1 MADGIYVSM
10 CGAVA
15 RTDLLDS
22 VSDNLANIQTRGYK
36 ASRPAFESFLPKGG
50 GYDKSYPATSA
61 SVVDLR
67 SGPSTTT
74 GNTLDVIP
82 QDGAFLAIEGPGG
95 VRGFTRD
102 GHITLDAHRRLAIG
116 GHPLLDKGGQAIVVP
131 SGYVPQILPNGT
143 VHAVLPGGDP
153 SGKVDDVVLGEI
165 GTFGLEGAV
174 DRAGP
179 ALLRPG
185 QGGGAVPKADTLFR
199 IGELELGNASPLE
212 STVLMISAQRSF
224 DASMQ
229 ALQTYR
235 SLDQKAA
242 ELGRTR

>member
-22 VSDNLANIQTRGYK
+22 VADNLANLQTRGFK
-36 ASRPAFESFLPKGG
+36 ASRPSFESFLPAGG
-50 GYDKSYPATSA
+50 GYDKSYPATAA

-67 SGPSTTT
+67 PGPTATT
-74 GNTLDVIP
+74 GNSLDVVP
-82 QDGAFLAIEGPGG
+82 QEGAFLAIEGANGQKS
-95 VRGFTRD
+95 FTRD
-102 GHITLDAHRRLAIG
+102 GHITLDGSRRLVIG
-116 GHPLLDKGGQAIVVP
+116 EHPVLDRGGQAIVVP
-131 SGYVPQILPNGT
+131 SGYIPEILTDGT
-143 VHAVLPGGDP
+143 VRAVLPGGDQ
-153 SGKVDDVVLGEI
+153 SGKVSEVVLGEL
-165 GTFGLEGAV
+165 GTYRLSGGV

-185 QGGGAVPKADTLFR
+185 SGGSAEDFPEARLRV
-199 IGELELGNASPLE
+199 GEVELGNASPLE
-212 STVLMISAQRSF
+212 TTVLMISAQRSF

-229 ALQTYR
+229 AIQTYR
-235 SLDQKAA
+235 SLDQRAA